1 MTDIDTN
8 VGNYTLSELLT
19 IVGIENEEV
28 TEDDIMRKTDK
39 LINQFKQKNPQLS
52 VFFKGVRSQLLQY
65 AAGLEYQ
72 SDDDDLGKIVVTSDD
87 KMVEGFGNMTNE
99 AIYPLGEKQVSDWY
113 ENENLSQ
120 ADKNQENK
128 ITQRKQK
135 IGVFGND
142 HAPMKRQQIATTDT
156 FRLPVKQDS
165 LNPNLKNTVSRFVNL
180 DSQFRQY
187 TSGIDSMSTDYT
199 LDLSDTLKNALKLT
213 LYSYQIPFSWYAI
226 DSAYGNT
233 CFWLVNEGQKPVVIK
248 VPSGNYSQLNFEAQ
262 LNQSFLDAGF
272 HFPARTKPPYPYVLG
287 VDTPVKYNPNSGI
300 ISLFLID
307 GSATPVLDDSIPP
320 VNFIITSATSIVF
333 YDFTGVLQCNQSCT
347 NSTNHYFNN
356 TLGWLMGYR
365 LPYIPVDPSGNTASC
380 ILDLN
385 GPKYLILVIDDYN
398 QNHVNNTLVS
408 ITQTENRL
416 KIPSYYSPDLPSIC
430 IQPPSNIASQAN
442 LASLVAQVTLESIF
456 DNQPPNG
463 LLIAGKY
470 EADYSPTQVVLPSA
484 PRTITQAQLYT
495 INEINKNNN
504 NLTDYLAKAP
514 TSSDI
519 LAIIP
524 VKTSTGVPT
533 GSLLVEFSG
542 SLQNI
547 SRTYFGP
554 VNIDRMAVK
563 LLDDKGNVLNLNGND
578 WCFTL
583 ICECLYQY

>member
-19 IVGIENEEV
+19 ITGIENEEV
-28 TEDDIMRKTDK
+28 TEDEIMQKTDK

-72 SDDDDLGKIVVTSDD
+72 SDDDLGEIVVTTDD
-87 KMVEGFGNMTNE
+87 KMVEGFGNMSGE

-113 ENENLSQ
+113 KNENLTQ
-120 ADKNQENK
+120 TDKNQVNK
-128 ITQRKQK
+128 ITQREQK

-142 HAPMKRQQIATTDT
+142 HVPMKRQQIATTDT

-187 TSGIDSMSTDYT
+187 TSGIDSLSTNYT

-233 CFWLVNEGQKPVVIK
+233 CFWLVNEGQEPVVIK

-272 HFPARTKPPYPYVLG
+272 HFPARTKPPLN

-300 ISLFLID
+300 ISLFLIG
-307 GSATPVLDDSIPP
+307 GSNNTVTPTF
-320 VNFIITSATSIVF
+320 NITDKTTIVF
-333 YDFTGVLQCNQSCT
+333 YDFTGVLQCNKSCT

-365 LPYIPVDPSGNTASC
+365 LPYLPVDPSGNTASC

-416 KIPSYYSPDLPSIC
+416 KIPSYYSPDIPSTC
-430 IQPPSNIASQAN
+430 TQPPSNIASQTN

-463 LLIAGKY
+463 LLLAGKY
-470 EADYSPTQVVLPSA
+470 EADYTPTQVVLPSA

>member
-28 TEDDIMRKTDK
+28 TEDEITQKTGK

-72 SDDDDLGKIVVTSDD
+72 SDDDLGKIVVTPDD
-87 KMVEGFGNMTNE
+87 DEMVEGFGNMSNE
-99 AIYPLGEKQVSDWY
+99 ATYPLGEKQVSDWY
-113 ENENLSQ
+113 DNENLTQ
-120 ADKNQENK
+120 TDQNQVNK

-187 TSGIDSMSTDYT
+187 TSGIDSLSTNYT

-233 CFWLVNEGQKPVVIK
+233 CFWLVNEGQDPVVIK
-248 VPSGNYSQLNFEAQ
+248 VPSGNYSQIDFQTQ

-272 HFPARTKPPYPYVLG
+272 HFPARTKPPYPYVLP
-287 VDTPVKYNPNSGI
+287 VDSPVYYNRNSGI

-307 GSATPVLDDSIPP
+307 GSNNTVSPP
-320 VNFIITSATSIVF
+320 FIITSATSILF

-347 NSTNHYFNN
+347 SSANHYFNN

-365 LPYIPVDPSGNTASC
+365 LPYISVDPSGNTASC

-408 ITQTENRL
+408 ITQTANRL
-416 KIPSYYSPDLPSIC
+416 KIPSYYSPDIPSTC
-430 IQPPSNIASQAN
+430 ILPPSNIASQAN
-442 LASLVAQVTLESIF
+442 LASLVAQVTLESIL

-470 EADYSPTQVVLPSA
+470 EADYNPTQVVLPSA

-495 INEINKNNN
+495 INDINKNNN